1 MGQAKPNEPPSVQV
15 RSQRIYSGRIISLDV
30 ETLRDSDGTARDV
43 EIVRHPGASAVVPLL
58 DDPGS
63 PDPRIL
69 LLRQYR
75 HAPDEQLL
83 EIPAG
88 RFEPGED
95 RRHCAERELKEETG
109 MTAANLEP
117 LSSIYTT
124 PGFSNERIH
133 IFIAWN
139 LTQGDASPEAD
150 EKLSVETHT
159 LSQAVSKIQGGG
171 IIDAKT
177 AIGLLLAE
185 KFISRR

>member
-1 MGQAKPNEPPSVQV
+1 
-15 RSQRIYSGRIISLDV
+15 
-30 ETLRDSDGTARDV
+30 
-43 EIVRHPGASAVVPLL
+43 
-58 DDPGS
+58 
-63 PDPRIL
+63 
-69 LLRQYR
+69 
-75 HAPDEQLL
+75 
-83 EIPAG
+83 
-88 RFEPGED
+88 
-95 RRHCAERELKEETG
+95 